1 MVIFAADAGS
11 GASSAATFGDCD
23 GEWRV
28 FFVVV
33 SVEVECSLCLALPGL
48 GLVWGLGLG
57 LSVWGSSATARVVC
71 WISRCDAGC
80 EWVRAGLC

>member
-1 MVIFAADAGS
+1 MLPTLAAALAAQQRLATATAS
-11 GASSAATFGDCD
+11 G
-23 GEWRV
+23 E
-28 FFVVV
+28 FFSVVV

-48 GLVWGLGLG
+48 GLGLRLGLG